1 MNQEISDPLR
11 IERHRGAEHKGRA
24 RARARSVSP
33 LGRLRRQRGMT
44 LIVGLVLLVMLMSIS
59 MIGFRNTTMSE
70 RMTGNMVDRNV
81 SFQSAESAGK
91 EALQVIESNAFSV
104 ATLGHYATAFAA
116 GGNTSFWT
124 QGAGGTIAAS
134 SCAATTPF
142 NWTSCSSSVTDP
154 YASNFER
161 ARYVIERLTVVVSG
175 GSTVSTFRVTS
186 RSTGGSGNA
195 EVVLQVMYVR
205 TTTP

>member
-1 MNQEISDPLR
+1 MNQEIADPLR
-11 IERHRGAEHKGRA
+11 IESRRGAKYKGRA
-24 RARARSVSP
+24 GARSAPPS
-33 LGRLRRQRGMT
+33 GCLRRQRGMT
-44 LIVGLVLLVMLMSIS
+44 LIVGLVLLVMLISIS
-59 MIGFRNTTMSE
+59 MIGFRNITMSE

-104 ATLGHYATAFAA
+104 ATLGHYAAAFSA
-116 GGNTSFWT
+116 GGNTNFWT
-124 QGAGGTIAAS
+124 RGAGGTIATSA
-134 SCAATTPF
+134 CATTTPF
-142 NWTSCSSSVTDP
+142 NWTSCSASVTTP

-161 ARYVIERLTVVVSG
+161 ARYVIERLSSIVSG

-195 EVVLQVMYVR
+195 EVVLQVIYVR

>member
-1 MNQEISDPLR
+1 MNQKIAIPLR
-11 IERHRGAEHKGRA
+11 IASLKGCGRKVRA
-24 RARARSVSP
+24 RARLAIPR
-33 LGRLRRQRGMT
+33 GGARRQRGMT

-91 EALQVIESNAFSV
+91 EALQVIEAGNFAV
-104 ATLGHYATAFAA
+104 ATLGHYATAFS
-116 GGNTSFWT
+116 GGGSTSFWT

-134 SCAATTPF
+134 ACAATTPF
-142 NWTSCSSSVTDP
+142 NWTSCSASVTTP

-161 ARYVIERLTVVVSG
+161 ARYVIERLSVVTSG
-175 GSTVSTFRVTS
+175 GRTVSTYRVTS

-195 EVVLQVMYVR
+195 EVVLQVMYIR